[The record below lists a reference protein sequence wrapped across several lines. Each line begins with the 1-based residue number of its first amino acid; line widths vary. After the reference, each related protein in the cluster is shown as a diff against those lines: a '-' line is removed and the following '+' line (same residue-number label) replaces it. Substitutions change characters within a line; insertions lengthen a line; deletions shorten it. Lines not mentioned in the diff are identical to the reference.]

1 MLILFPGS
9 AGDLSPFEVVTLN
22 TSPDRLVFLLSEDAG
37 SGRVGGGCEQVL
49 FVRFYNNPAPLN
61 GSMQFHYCT
70 LVTREPEQTT
80 LLF

>member
-1 MLILFPGS
+1 MEG
-9 AGDLSPFEVVTLN
+9 AD
-22 TSPDRLVFLLSEDAG
+22 
-37 SGRVGGGCEQVL
+37 GREARGGTHRPSFMCEQVL